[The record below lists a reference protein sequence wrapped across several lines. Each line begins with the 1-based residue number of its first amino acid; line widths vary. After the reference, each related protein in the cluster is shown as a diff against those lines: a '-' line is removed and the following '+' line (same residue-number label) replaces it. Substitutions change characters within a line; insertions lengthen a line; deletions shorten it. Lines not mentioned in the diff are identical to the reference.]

1 MQLTEQLQNII
12 EGHQT
17 TCSNQW
23 CRDEGQKIS
32 DTLLRA
38 LGEDRVAGM
47 EYAGEHRLNPM
58 SNWTRAA
65 YELIHA
71 DGRRL
76 RLAFTGMSSLQV
88 FSKRGRSTHCRAAEL
103 HGRLQAFIHGEP
115 QNRNQ
120 PDPPAGPQA
129 AG

>member
-23 CRDEGQKIS
+23 CRDEGQRIS

-38 LGEDRVAGM
+38 LGEDQVTNM
-47 EYAGEHRLNPM
+47 EYASQHRLNPM
-58 SNWTRAA
+58 SNWTRAT
-65 YELIHA
+65 YEILHA

-88 FSKRGRSTHCRAAEL
+88 FSKRSRSTHCRAAEL
-103 HGRLQAFIHGEP
+103 RDRLQAFIHGERGERGN
-115 QNRNQ
+115 QNQQDRQ
-120 PDPPAGPQA
+120 VHG
-129 AG
+129 